1 MYGNLGDRDACT
13 SWAVVSI
20 GVPAGLSDC
29 SAPGDS
35 WVLATHPFS
44 SYPQG
49 DSCDS
54 GTKSDF
60 HALPF
65 VLICWRGVSAR
76 WSSTRGLVSLLL
88 SRTVNEVTAPPG
100 WGDFKCSILHVFGLC
115 AFLSVTVLR
124 VQSYLGYENNGLGDQ
139 HQGQILT
146 AWAIWANLYTFVNR
160 WSSLPPLLVA
170 ALWCSNP
177 CANTGAIFREEG
189 SSDVPN
195 HLSLGTCTC
204 LCH

>member
-49 DSCDS
+49 DSVAPS
-54 GTKSDF
+54 RT
-60 HALPF
+60 
-65 VLICWRGVSAR
+65 
-76 WSSTRGLVSLLL
+76 STRCLLYSFAGEALVHAG
-88 SRTVNEVTAPPG
+88 VPQ
-100 WGDFKCSILHVFGLC
+100 GDWSPCCFLELWMRWQLPLDEESSILHGFGLC

-124 VQSYLGYENNGLGDQ
+124 VQSHLGYENNGLGDQ